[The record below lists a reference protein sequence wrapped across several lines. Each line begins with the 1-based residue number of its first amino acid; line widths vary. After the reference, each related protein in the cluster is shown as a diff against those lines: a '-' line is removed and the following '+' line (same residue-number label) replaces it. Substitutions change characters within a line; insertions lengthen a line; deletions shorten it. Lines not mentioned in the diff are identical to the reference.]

1 MPYVRITNK
10 DITQESAWYYALL
23 KGYNRKVNE
32 VTDWKDPVF
41 IINSIGG
48 SGIYTQDNGDF
59 TLFRRNK
66 SSGQVDFVNCYVTC
80 EISQNVVFVL
90 FQDTATDGNNFKI
103 RVGVIQLGGN
113 LLTDFEY
120 GISNDA
126 NQNPANWQ
134 VSNIFD
140 LINEGVY
147 YFDVR
152 KIGTTQT
159 VGKQII
165 SLYLNQLDVPTTGG
179 EDGDNPMPGDNSGE

>member
-48 SGIYTQDNGDF
+48 SGIYTPDNGDF

-66 SSGQVDFVNCYVTC
+66 ASGQVDFVNCYVTC

-103 RVGVIQLGGN
+103 RVSVIQLGGN
-113 LLTDFEY
+113 SLTDFEY